1 MSIIL
6 RKDKISPLTFEEL
19 DGNFEFLTK
28 FITDIRTGIETGESI
43 PIDYIRSLFSGNLGI
58 VYNVSTGSI
67 AIDKSSAVTTVNGR
81 SGDIQLTKDDILYSS
96 DDIVEGNS
104 NLYYTDQ
111 RAFDTIKQSLQLT
124 AGLSRIDTDQTITIV
139 PQNFN
144 IRLTGAV
151 TGSATVNQLN
161 DVVINDG
168 AGLHNE
174 WLAVAMTG
182 RVPVKV
188 TGPVK
193 KGQRVVTSDLP
204 GVGKAI
210 DNDNI
215 VSLLSVVGR
224 ALENSN
230 DDNIKLVECVV
241 GKL

>member
-28 FITDIRTGIETGESI
+28 FITDIQTGIETGESI

-67 AIDKSSAVTTVNGR
+67 AIDKSSAVTTV
-81 SGDIQLTKDDILYSS
+81 
-96 DDIVEGNS
+96 
-104 NLYYTDQ
+104 
-111 RAFDTIKQSLQLT
+111 
-124 AGLSRIDTDQTITIV
+124 
-139 PQNFN
+139 
-144 IRLTGAV
+144 
-151 TGSATVNQLN
+151 
-161 DVVINDG
+161 
-168 AGLHNE
+168 
-174 WLAVAMTG
+174 
-182 RVPVKV
+182 KV

-193 KGQRVVTSDLP
+193 KGQRIVTSDLP

-210 DNDNI
+210 NNDNI